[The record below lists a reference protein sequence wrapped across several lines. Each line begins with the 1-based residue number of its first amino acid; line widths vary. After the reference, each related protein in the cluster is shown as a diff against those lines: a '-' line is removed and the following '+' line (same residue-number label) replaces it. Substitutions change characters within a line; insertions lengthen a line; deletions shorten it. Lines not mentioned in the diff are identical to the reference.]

1 MFSSLERLL
10 SIPRAKLEPAQEGR
24 ILDILRTLTYFHNL
38 NNAFGAEYLLLLLPY
53 LEPMTL
59 REGFSLL
66 EDNNNYALME
76 GRLD

>member
-10 SIPRAKLEPAQEGR
+10 TYPHTKLEPAQEGR

-38 NNAFGAEYLLLLLPY
+38 NDAYGADYLLLLLPY

-66 EDNNNYALME
+66 
-76 GRLD
+76 